1 MADQG
6 ARPPVLL
13 RGATV
18 LTMDDAKTVLT
29 DADVLTQDDRI
40 AAVGPHLDVPE
51 GTVEIDAHRRHR
63 DARDDRH
70 APAHVADRSSA
81 ATAPT
86 GP

>member
-1 MADQG
+1 MADEG

-40 AAVGPHLDVPE
+40 AAVGLGLEARPGVVEVDAAGGIVMPGMIDTHRQPE
-51 GTVEIDAHRRHR
+51 RS
-63 DARDDRH
+63 ARL
-70 APAHVADRSSA
+70 V
-81 ATAPT
+81 TA
-86 GP
+86 GVS

>member
-18 LTMDDAKTVLT
+18 LVMDDAKTVLT

-40 AAVGPHLDVPE
+40 AAVGPQPRRAR
-51 GTVEIDAHRRHR
+51 GHRR
-63 DARDDRH
+63 DRRR
-70 APAHVADRSSA
+70 PAAS
-81 ATAPT
+81 
-86 GP
+86 